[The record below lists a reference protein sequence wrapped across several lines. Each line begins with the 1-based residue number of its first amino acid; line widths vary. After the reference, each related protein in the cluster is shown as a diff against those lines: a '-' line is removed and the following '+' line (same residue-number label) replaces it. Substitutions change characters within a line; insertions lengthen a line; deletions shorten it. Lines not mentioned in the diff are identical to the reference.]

1 MRTAVELPIVGLKYN
16 RYGKASATQDAVIEI
31 RIWYHGKAKYLS
43 TRLRAF
49 LKEWDEKNK
58 RVVNRFDAAILNH
71 QLERLLI
78 DVRQVVYD
86 MYLEGNIDIDAIP
99 ARLLAKR
106 KPSVAFLEFCE
117 KRAEIR
123 KYGKSADSKERYERF
138 MKFLKEYGKFRT
150 FYDLTEQKVMEL
162 DCFLKKKN
170 DMKAKSRWN
179 NYHRFL
185 NSFIM
190 DAQKEGLIQMN
201 PYDRMMIDKGNDYDG
216 IDKCLEPEEFERLR
230 TAKMPDDR
238 LERVRDLFVF
248 HCYLCQGYKD
258 LRAFDAKKIK
268 EIDGKKV
275 YPGKRGKTGVD
286 FTVPLLSPALA
297 ILDKYHGK
305 LPILSNVKYNKY
317 VKEVAAIVGLPEAM
331 TTHWAR
337 HTGGTL
343 LLNAG
348 VSMGI
353 VSKVLGHRS
362 IKMTERIYAKWLPK
376 TIVNEVNKV
385 AVRTDAK
392 EKFDKLILL
401 AVDTVKAADSDHTT
415 FEAAFNDY
423 FDWYENEVQRENL
436 TTFGG
441 APGSQQNRNV
451 LAGQI
456 ARSVK
461 FGDYGV
467 AEQQLTQLRRI
478 LNQIVNNFN

>member
-1 MRTAVELPIVGLKYN
+1 MKTAVEMPIVGFRWN

-31 RIWYHGKAKYLS
+31 RIWFEGKAKYLS
-43 TRLRAF
+43 TRLRAYP
-49 LKEWDEKNK
+49 KEWDEKNQ
-58 RVVNRFDAAILNH
+58 RVVNRFDAAVLNH

-86 MYLEGNIDIDAIP
+86 MYMEGNIDIDAIP

-138 MKFLKEYGKFRT
+138 MRFLKEYGKFKT

-162 DCFLKKKN
+162 DRYLQKKN

-190 DAQKEGLIQMN
+190 DAQKEGLIQLN
-201 PYDRMMIDKGNDYDG
+201 PYDRVMIDKGNDYDG

-317 VKEVAAIVGLPEAM
+317 VKEVAAIVGLPDAM

-385 AVRTDAK
+385 AVRTEAK
-392 EKFDKLILL
+392 EKFDKLVLF
-401 AVDTVKAADSDHTT
+401 AVDAVKATDSDHTA

-441 APGSQQNRNV
+441 APGSQQNRSV

-456 ARSVK
+456 ARSIK
-461 FGDYGV
+461 FGDYDIE
-467 AEQQLTQLRRI
+467 EQQLTQLRKI
-478 LNQIVNNFN
+478 LNQIVDNFK

>member
-1 MRTAVELPIVGLKYN
+1 MRTAIELPVVGLIYN
-16 RYGKASATQDAVIEI
+16 RYKKASATQDAVVEI
-31 RIWYHGKAKYLS
+31 RVYYQRKTKYMS
-43 TRLRAF
+43 TRVRL
-49 LKEWDEKNK
+49 LPKEWKYGL
-58 RVVNRFDAAILNH
+58 VVNRVDAMILNK
-71 QLERLLI
+71 QLDKLLVDI
-78 DVRQVVYD
+78 RKVIYD
-86 MYLEGNIDIDAIP
+86 MYEEGNIDINAIP
-99 ARLLAKR
+99 VRLMAKR
-106 KPSVAFLEFCE
+106 KPSVAFIEFCE
-117 KRAEIR
+117 QRSKIR
-123 KYGKSADSKERYERF
+123 KYGKTADSQERYERF
-138 MKFLKEYGKFRT
+138 MRFLKDYGKFKT

-162 DCFLKKKN
+162 DRYLQKKN

-190 DAQKEGLIQMN
+190 DAQKEGLLQLN
-201 PYDRMMIDKGNDYDG
+201 PYDRVMIDKGNDYDG

-230 TAKMPDDR
+230 TAKMPEAR

-258 LRAFDAKKIK
+258 LRAFNPQKIK

-275 YPGKRGKTGVD
+275 YIGKRGKTGVE
-286 FTVPLLSPALA
+286 FTVPLLAPALE
-297 ILDKYHGK
+297 ILNKYHGK
-305 LPILSNVKYNKY
+305 LPILSNVKYNDY
-317 VKEVAAIVGLPEAM
+317 VKDVAEAAGLSYSL

-348 VSMGI
+348 VPMGI

-362 IKMTERIYAKWLPK
+362 IKMTERIYAKWMPK

-385 AVRTDAK
+385 AIKTEAKDMFEKLVVRT
-392 EKFDKLILL
+392 
-401 AVDTVKAADSDHTT
+401 VDTVKTDNGSYTPL
-415 FEAAFNDY
+415 EEAFNDY
-423 FDWYENEVQRENL
+423 YEWYEEQVQRENL
-436 TTFGG
+436 TTFGS

-456 ARSVK
+456 ARAVR

-467 AEQQLTQLRRI
+467 EVQQLDRVKEI
-478 LNQIVNNFN
+478 LNDIVTHKL